1 MGTSLKHF
9 AANNQETE
17 RFRIDA
23 VVDERTLREIYLP
36 AFETAVKK
44 AKPWTVMCAYNKLNG
59 AYCSENHR
67 LLVEIL
73 KDEWGFDGL
82 VVSDWGAVH
91 DRVAALQGG
100 LDLEMPGPQARRTQ
114 AVVDAVKAGA
124 LRRGRARRSSAPYP
138 WHHFQGGRDAE
149 RRRIRCGCPSR
160 VRPSRRRRRDR
171 PAEEQRHP
179 ASAETP
185 QHRRDRSFGQRA
197 ALPGRRQLAHQ
208 PDAGGHPLRRGAEA
222 GG

>member
-1 MGTSLKHF
+1 MP
-9 AANNQETE
+9 
-17 RFRIDA
+17 I
-23 VVDERTLREIYLP
+23 VDERTLREIYLP

-59 AYCSENHR
+59 SYCSENHR

-114 AVVDAVKAGA
+114 AVVAACKAKA
-124 LRRGRARRSSAPYP
+124 SARRSSILPPTTRRLSASVSMPSLTSAPCARSTSP
-138 WHHFQGGRDAE
+138 
-149 RRRIRCGCPSR
+149 PSR
-160 VRPSRRRRRDR
+160 
-171 PAEEQRHP
+171 QR
-179 ASAETP
+179 
-185 QHRRDRSFGQRA
+185 
-197 ALPGRRQLAHQ
+197 
-208 PDAGGHPLRRGAEA
+208 
-222 GG
+222 